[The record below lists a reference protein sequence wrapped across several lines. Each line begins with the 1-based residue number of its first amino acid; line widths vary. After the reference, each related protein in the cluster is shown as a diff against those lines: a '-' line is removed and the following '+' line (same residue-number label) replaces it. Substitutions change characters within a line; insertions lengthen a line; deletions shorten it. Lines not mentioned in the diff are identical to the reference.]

1 MTTQILDEIVKIGMI
16 PVLSID
22 KAERALPL
30 AQALKKGG
38 LPLMEVMFRTD
49 AAAES
54 IRRISEKMP
63 DFLVGAGTVLTVEQA
78 RQAVACG
85 AKFLVSPGFNP
96 EVCKAAIELNVP
108 IVPGCT
114 SPTEVEAARVLGL
127 HVLKFFPA
135 VENGGVSAMRL
146 LSGPYPDVRFVPTGD
161 LTRALCSEYLA
172 FGKVAAA
179 GGDFML
185 SYDDIH
191 SDNYEKIAADVEDT
205 VLGYLNF
212 HIAHMGMNAN
222 DQDSALSMSKRLA
235 SALHLKVRAGNKSTF
250 AGKLFEV
257 MYEPFYHE
265 KGHVAIGTSDATR
278 AYYYLKRCGVEFY
291 EDTVSR
297 DTSGKIIAAYMKED
311 FSGFALHLLQD

>member
-1 MTTQILDEIVKIGMI
+1 MNNQILTEIANIGMI

-22 KAERALPL
+22 KAERAIPL
-30 AQALKKGG
+30 AKALKKGG
-38 LPLMEVMFRTD
+38 LPLMEVMFRTA

-54 IRRISEKMP
+54 IKLIADTMP
-63 DFLVGAGTVLTVEQA
+63 DFIIGAGTILTVEQA
-78 RQAVACG
+78 EKAVECG

-96 EVCKAAIELNVP
+96 EVCKAAIKLGVP
-108 IVPGCT
+108 IVPGCV

-161 LTRALCSEYLA
+161 LTRVLCKEYLA
-172 FGKVAAA
+172 FHKVAAA

-185 SYDDIH
+185 SYADIH
-191 SDNYEKIAADVEDT
+191 SDNYEKIASDVEDT
-205 VLGYLNF
+205 ILGYLNF
-212 HIAHMGMNAN
+212 HISHMGMNAN
-222 DQDSALSMSKRLA
+222 SKDESISLANKLSSV
-235 SALHLKVRAGNKSTF
+235 LKVSTHEYEKSAF
-250 AGKLFEV
+250 AGKLFEI

-265 KGHVAIGTSDATR
+265 KGHIAIGTADATR
-278 AYYYLKRCGVEFY
+278 AYYYLKRCGVEFI

-297 DTSGKIIAAYMKED
+297 DTNGNVIAAYLKEN